1 VPIKPAFSAVEL
13 LLVAGIA
20 SILVAIAVPG
30 YMEAKARAETADVS
44 SLLRQVEMG
53 LVQYKIAYNHFLD
66 PPYSIVSPNPLRR
79 LVNTELVNFEP
90 VDRFKD
96 GLIGYGGYYVDPY
109 LGYGY
114 WTPEG
119 DEYHPT
125 LNMINQDVGVAS
137 SGGNNGY
144 VSVNRYW
151 YLKSIGPDQTDWND
165 EGGERNSNKKNRL
178 GRMVDYDP
186 TNGVFSLGEIIRYGS
201 L

>member
-1 VPIKPAFSAVEL
+1 MPIKPAFSAVEL

-30 YMEAKARAETADVS
+30 YMEAKARAETADVA

-53 LVQYKIAYNHFLD
+53 LVQYKVDYNHFLD
-66 PPYSIVSPNPLRR
+66 PPYSPVSPNPLRR
-79 LVNTELVNFEP
+79 LVNTQLVNFDP

-96 GLIGYGGYYVDPY
+96 GLRGYGGYYADQY
-109 LGYGY
+109 LGYGHL
-114 WTPEG
+114 TPDRE
-119 DEYHPT
+119 EFQPT
-125 LNMINQDVGVAS
+125 LNRINQDIGIAS
-137 SGGNNGY
+137 SGSNTGY

-151 YLKSIGPDQTDWND
+151 YVKSIGPDQTDWND

-178 GRMVDYDP
+178 GMVEYDP